1 MPGNQVSSPNKRLA
15 AAGGAFAPCI
25 EYMTDA
31 AQRSI
36 LFWDVMRQRGNA
48 YRARLAQ
55 TAPNVLDYK
64 VELVVD
70 GRKLERPVNYALVR
84 VVPPQGV
91 EIDQN
96 RRPFVIVD
104 PRENI
109 RRAGHLRRVAEK
121 AHRRL
126 GGQAFAATKD
136 LQRHFI
142 TVELN
147 HLRHRS

>member
-1 MPGNQVSSPNKRLA
+1 MPGNQVSSPNKSLA
-15 AAGGAFAPCI
+15 AALGAFAPCI
-25 EYMTDA
+25 DYMTDA

-36 LFWDVMRQRGNA
+36 LFWDAMRQRGNA

-70 GRKLERPVNYALVR
+70 GRRLERPVNYALVR

-104 PRENI
+104 PR
-109 RRAGHLRRVAEK
+109 AGHGPGIGGFKARSEIGVAVK
-121 AHRRL
+121 
-126 GGQAFAATKD
+126 G
-136 LQRHFI
+136 RHPFQFFGLLPGSLPRPSI
-142 TVELN
+142 YGVP
-147 HLRHRS
+147 